1 MRSGMTANVSF
12 VVEWRQNALLVPSDA
27 VKSRDDHLYVLLPST
42 NPNVAPTER
51 EIKTGLSD
59 GKRTEILEGVTEGE
73 KLLVLRVGVGA
84 QTDAASSPLMP
95 FGRKKK

>member
-1 MRSGMTANVSF
+1 
-12 VVEWRQNALLVPSDA
+12 VVELRHNALLVPSDA

-42 NPNVAPTER
+42 NPNGAPAER

-59 GKRTEILEGVTEGE
+59 GKRTEVLEGVTEGE
-73 KLLVLRVGVGA
+73 KLLVLRLSAGA
-84 QTDAASSPLMP
+84 HTDAASSPLMP